1 MLVKIF
7 FMLSLAL
14 FTSSDQSGSVNV
26 KISGIRN
33 TKGNI
38 LIYLYQGED
47 GFPTDTKKAFKSVSI
62 APAGSTIQYTFANVP
77 AGAYAISAVHDE
89 NGNGA
94 IDTNFVGIP
103 KEGTAA
109 SNNAKGS
116 FGPPKFKDAQFN
128 STQQSSVELR
138 ISY

>member
-1 MLVKIF
+1 MSIKIF
-7 FMLSLAL
+7 LLLSLTAL
-14 FTSSDQSGSVNV
+14 SSGGQSSNINV
-26 KISGIRN
+26 KVSGIRN

-47 GFPTDTKKAFKSVSI
+47 GFPTDTKKVFKSVSV
-62 APAGSTIQYTFANVP
+62 PSTGSSIQYTFTNLP

-89 NGNGA
+89 NGNGS

-116 FGPPKFKDAQFN
+116 IGPPKFKDAQFN
-128 STQQSSVELR
+128 STQQTSLELN